1 MPPMPAAKKTI
12 KRSSSSKKRAVQ
24 SDEVVNFQIK
34 RHHIYAALIPVAFIL
49 GLAIGYFVYG
59 RAAYL
64 LTLDEVAATTSN
76 PLTAVNI
83 QPTTA
88 LATEESDGVAQRVD
102 IPIDRNDPV
111 LGAEDAPITIVEF
124 ADFQCP
130 YCQRHVLETYPLL
143 LEDFGDQI
151 RFVYKD
157 FPLTRIHEQAVPAA
171 LAAQCA
177 QEQGQFWEY
186 HDLLFS
192 DQMELGDEAY
202 MAYAEELGMD
212 AATFSAC
219 YNEGRYTD
227 LIQADF
233 DLGVRFGVNAT
244 PTFFVNGIRVV
255 GAQPY
260 SVFADLIEYELG
272 NQTN

>member
-1 MPPMPAAKKTI
+1 MPAMPATKKTI
-12 KRSSSSKKRAVQ
+12 KRSTRSNKRTKP
-24 SDEVVNFQIK
+24 SDEVVNFQVK
-34 RHHIYAALIPVAFIL
+34 RHHIYAAFIPVAFIL

-64 LTLDEVAATTSN
+64 LGLGEVAPTSI
-76 PLTAVNI
+76 PVAAI
-83 QPTTA
+83 SSQPTSAPAVEAEDNGT
-88 LATEESDGVAQRVD
+88 QRVD

-111 LGAEDAPITIVEF
+111 LGTEDAPITIIEF

-151 RFVYKD
+151 RYVYKD
-157 FPLTRIHEQAVPAA
+157 FPLTRIHAQALPAA

-177 QEQGQFWEY
+177 QEQGMFWEY

-192 DQMELGDEAY
+192 GRMELGDEAY
-202 MAYAEELGMD
+202 LAYADELGMD

-219 YNEGRYTD
+219 YEEGRYTD
-227 LIQADF
+227 LVQADY
-233 DLGVRFGVNAT
+233 DLAVQLGVNAT

-260 SVFADLIEYELG
+260 SVFANLIEYELE